1 MQREERLK
9 HADFVLDNSGNE
21 SQLHDAVNA
30 LHPQLLQL
38 AREET

>member
-21 SQLHDAVNA
+21 DQLRESVNA

-38 AREET
+38 AQEEV